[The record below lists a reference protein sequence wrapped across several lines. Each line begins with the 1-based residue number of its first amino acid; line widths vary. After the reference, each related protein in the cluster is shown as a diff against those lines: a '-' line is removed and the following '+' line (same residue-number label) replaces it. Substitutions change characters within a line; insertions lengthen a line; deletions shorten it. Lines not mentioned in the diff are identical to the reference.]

1 MDGMENTDR
10 DSIDGIEDTD
20 RDSIDRRILI
30 GTAWMGDY

>member
-10 DSIDGIEDTD
+10 DGVDGIENTD
-20 RDSIDRRILI
+20 RDGVDGRLLI

>member
-10 DSIDGIEDTD
+10 DGVDGIENTD
-20 RDSIDRRILI
+20 KDGVDGRLLI